1 MFKII
6 ALLSPV
12 FASLFWAIILLD
24 ERERHSVPRSF
35 LSKFMLLLVVL
46 FTVKFFYYE
55 PLPEIYPYFDII
67 HVYAGCL
74 VFPIYHI
81 YFRLLTIDEQ
91 FSWKTH
97 ARYLIVPFMLVS
109 IYAVGVLFTPDIEY
123 RTFLYDK
130 LAFPDS
136 PQVHFLNVMHVV
148 LTFYVPLQVIYYL
161 IKNFKLL
168 RKYGDRAEQFYSDI
182 QDGKY
187 NNARLLNYMIVINA
201 AITLLCYLIFKR
213 YEGMVFLFPMIYA
226 VMSYMIGYMGYKQKP
241 VNPTFDLI
249 QDKQVEKSIA
259 QDLSDVQRKILHKLL
274 VVFEEQKIYLNSQL
288 DILQVVQLVGANRS
302 YISAVINRQYNQ
314 NFCSFVNGFRIEE
327 LQRVY
332 VLNPEYSNETL
343 AELSGFG
350 SVNSLKRSVYSK
362 TGMTVSAWKKQVGVT
377 QMVR

>member
-1 MFKII
+1 
-6 ALLSPV
+6 
-12 FASLFWAIILLD
+12 
-24 ERERHSVPRSF
+24 
-35 LSKFMLLLVVL
+35 
-46 FTVKFFYYE
+46 
-55 PLPEIYPYFDII
+55 
-67 HVYAGCL
+67 
-74 VFPIYHI
+74 
-81 YFRLLTIDEQ
+81 
-91 FSWKTH
+91 
-97 ARYLIVPFMLVS
+97 
-109 IYAVGVLFTPDIEY
+109 
-123 RTFLYDK
+123 
-130 LAFPDS
+130 
-136 PQVHFLNVMHVV
+136 
-148 LTFYVPLQVIYYL
+148 
-161 IKNFKLL
+161 
-168 RKYGDRAEQFYSDI
+168 
-182 QDGKY
+182 
-187 NNARLLNYMIVINA
+187 
-201 AITLLCYLIFKR
+201 
-213 YEGMVFLFPMIYA
+213 
-226 VMSYMIGYMGYKQKP
+226 MGYKQKP